1 MTHGFIETQNFIRFR
16 DGIES
21 LKNIEH
27 EDFTSARMG
36 LFYGSFGIGKTW
48 AVEKIALSEKNGILF
63 LRAEEI
69 WTKSFLVKK
78 MGIELG
84 VLDGK
89 TAEIYE
95 GIKEKLLHEEKIVII
110 DEIDKLLNSKKHE
123 LLEVFRDLSDQTGC
137 VIIFIGMEQSAR
149 KWQKYGHYYSRLR
162 LFPME
167 KTCLE
172 DVEKYCALCDIEIT
186 QDLVQH
192 FFTKLGNLRL
202 IKRQIEVIE
211 EEALKEDLES
221 FSLSD
226 YIELKKENKL

>member
-1 MTHGFIETQNFIRFR
+1 
-16 DGIES
+16 
-21 LKNIEH
+21 
-27 EDFTSARMG
+27 
-36 LFYGSFGIGKTW
+36 
-48 AVEKIALSEKNGILF
+48 
-63 LRAEEI
+63 
-69 WTKSFLVKK
+69 

-110 DEIDKLLNSKKHE
+110 DEIDKLLNSKKNE